1 MMIAG
6 KYLSRSRLFRRLKN
20 GSHGQLIERYAA
32 RLVEDGRAQQ
42 GTLRCLRIIGGLLSW
57 IAISRSRLTD
67 LDEAMVE
74 RIGAMIPTGKVER
87 GERTRTAAEA
97 SKAS

>member
-1 MMIAG
+1 MIAG
-6 KYLSRSRLFRRLKN
+6 KYLSRSRLFQRLKN
-20 GSHGQLIERYAA
+20 GSDGQLIERYAA

-67 LDEAMVE
+67 LDARCSFVAILHSP
-74 RIGAMIPTGKVER
+74 RLRALVPR
-87 GERTRTAAEA
+87 DRSAAP
-97 SKAS
+97 